1 MSQIIIK
8 KQANDN
14 IFVKYKKW
22 IIAGLGVYIVP
33 TLILAVSFITYVTYG
48 YFNSDIRSHPYQQ
61 YIYGGY
67 NIGVQDGDKDRK
79 VNNHPDN
86 TKEYFKSR
94 EYLDDIPW
102 LTYKEETE
110 ILQKAAIAEKDQYL
124 AQFTGSERGEK
135 LAEMRLNDIKLP
147 VQKKLEERFSNV
159 ATFYMDYIENK
170 IKRKDYKSD
179 DEYNQALSKEA
190 WRLGYEYGYAKGRA
204 FGEFLAKD
212 IR

>member
-1 MSQIIIK
+1 MK

-67 NIGVQDGDKDRK
+67 NIGVEDGDKDGKGSHRRWSE
-79 VNNHPDN
+79 
-86 TKEYFKSR
+86 EYYKNQS
-94 EYLDDIPW
+94 YLDDIPW

-147 VQKKLEERFSNV
+147 VQKRLEERFSNV
-159 ATFYMDYIENK
+159 ATFYMDYIEKK
-170 IKRKDYKSD
+170 IKRKNYKSD